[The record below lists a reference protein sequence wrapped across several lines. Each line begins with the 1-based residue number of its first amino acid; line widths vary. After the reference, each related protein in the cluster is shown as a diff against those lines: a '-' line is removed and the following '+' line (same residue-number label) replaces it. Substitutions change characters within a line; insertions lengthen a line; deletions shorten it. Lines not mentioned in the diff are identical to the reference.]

1 MEYMNYIFFIHLSVG
16 ENLGCV
22 HILAIVNSAAMKI
35 GMHISLW
42 IMVFSGY
49 MPWSGI
55 PGLCGNSI
63 FKVIYET
70 EIDPQTEKTN
80 LWLPKGEEGER

>member
-1 MEYMNYIFFIHLSVG
+1 
-16 ENLGCV
+16 
-22 HILAIVNSAAMKI
+22 
-35 GMHISLW
+35 
-42 IMVFSGY
+42 MVFSGY